1 MLPLATG
8 VSNIFYLTYLLFIL
22 PEKTFPILISKLL
35 NKSMIL
41 TKFFSFFKDGLHP
54 KPRWSTIQ
62 RSTQGSSLLRFL
74 KNSSKRSS
82 CSKEA
87 SISFCISLLVFFN
100 LAFLNFGLRRTCSFS
115 LHWKLQLF
123 NFSTWKTKSGP
134 NIISSYFTLTDN
146 GNQRSEST

>member
-8 VSNIFYLTYLLFIL
+8 VSNIFYLTYLLFL
-22 PEKTFPILISKLL
+22 VPEKTFPILISKLL
-35 NKSMIL
+35 NKTMIL
-41 TKFFSFFKDGLHP
+41 TKFFSFFKYGPHP
-54 KPRWSTIQ
+54 KPRWSTFQ
-62 RSTQGSSLLRFL
+62 RSTQESSLLRLL
-74 KNSSKRSS
+74 KNSSKWRSS
-82 CSKEA
+82 SKEA
-87 SISFCISLLVFFN
+87 SISLLVFFN